1 MVWWLRF
8 DGFVLSC
15 LEAGF
20 GFAARNQYRR
30 AKDQP
35 ERVQRR
41 HRQAEEG
48 EKRAQILA
56 PGNCFAAPC
65 RFVVF
70 VVFVDLL
77 FVDFWGSKMNFWS
90 SNIDFGSPKVDF
102 WSTETDG
109 FAVAVVFVVLL
120 FRCFVVL
127 LFWPLCC
134 FVVCVVLSFCRF
146 CCFVDFW
153 GSKMNFWSSKIDFGS
168 PKVDFWS
175 TETDGFVV
183 VVVFVVV
190 CVAVAVVVVVVLLC
204 LLFRL
209 FLLLCCFVV
218 FVVSVVV
225 FVGLLLL
232 FLFLFCC
239 FVVFVVCGLLGLKM
253 NFWSSKI
260 DSGSPNVDFLEH
272 RN

>member
-70 VVFVDLL
+70 VVFV
-77 FVDFWGSKMNFWS
+77 
-90 SNIDFGSPKVDF
+90 
-102 WSTETDG
+102 
-109 FAVAVVFVVLL
+109 VLL
-120 FRCFVVL
+120 
-127 LFWPLCC
+127 
-134 FVVCVVLSFCRF
+134 
-146 CCFVDFW
+146 FVDFW

-183 VVVFVVV
+183 LVV
-190 CVAVAVVVVVVLLC
+190 
-204 LLFRL
+204 
-209 FLLLCCFVV
+209 FVV
-218 FVVSVVV
+218 FVVLLCCCFVV
-225 FVGLLLL
+225 LL
-232 FLFLFCC
+232 FLLFCR
-239 FVVFVVCGLLGLKM
+239 FVVFVVLSFCC
-253 NFWSSKI
+253 F
-260 DSGSPNVDFLEH
+260 VDFWGSK
-272 RN
+272 